1 MADNKKPSEDPLVA
15 TDEVGGAHVQ
25 RVKVQHGAD
34 GSATDVSSASPLPVS
49 DAGGALSVDDDG
61 SSLTVDAPLASPV
74 AARLSDG
81 AEAIGTTAKRL
92 HVDDGGSSLSVDDN
106 GGSLTVDSTALGAT
120 TDAEA
125 AGDGSIIGILK
136 RLRKL
141 LGEVVVTKISEAVSV
156 KKVEEALPAGTNA
169 IGKLAANSGVDI
181 GDVDVTSIAAGTNTI
196 GNVGL
201 APRTSGGLSIFRSLD
216 LDESEEQ
223 VKGSAGQVYGY
234 YFSNLAASTRYLK
247 FYNAT
252 EASVTVGTTTPVMTL
267 PLPKE
272 SSGHVPIPQGL
283 AFSTAITVA
292 VTTGLADNNTGAP
305 AENDVVLNLYYA

>member
-1 MADNKKPSEDPLVA
+1 MADNVKPSTDPTVA
-15 TDEVGGAHVQ
+15 TDEIEGRHIQ

-34 GSATDVSSASPLPVS
+34 GSATDVSSASPLPVD
-49 DAGGALSVDDDG
+49 DATAKAL
-61 SSLTVDAPLASPV
+61 L
-74 AARLSDG
+74 
-81 AEAIGTTAKRL
+81 EAIGALLSTI
-92 HVDDGGSSLSVDDN
+92 DGD
-106 GGSLTVDSTALGAT
+106 
-120 TDAEA
+120 TDAIA
-125 AGDGSIIGILK
+125 ASTGLLDNAIAGSEMQVDVITLPELPTG
-136 RLRKL
+136 
-141 LGEVVVTKISEAVSV
+141 TK
-156 KKVEEALPAGTNA
+156 A

-216 LDESEEQ
+216 LDETEEQ
-223 VKGSAGQVYGY
+223 VKGTAGQIYGY
-234 YFSNLAASTRYLK
+234 YFSNLAAATRYLK

-272 SSGHVPIPQGL
+272 SSGHVPIPHGL

-292 VTTGLADNNTGAP
+292 VTTGLADNSTGAP
-305 AENDVVLNLYYA
+305 AEGDVVLNLYYA